1 MTGLEFVR
9 VLDESN
15 STIFQINLDTFVFK
29 LPNLDTFT
37 SNFLQSADKCVC
49 SRRSPYCGTP
59 GGRPRSGWTS
69 TRSITIYYYIFIYY
83 ILYIICITTPRSPSL
98 KMSPS
103 AV

>member
-69 TRSITIYYYIFIYY
+69 TRSITIYYFLLYIIYYY
-83 ILYIICITTPRSPSL
+83 ILYVLLRRGPPR
-98 KMSPS
+98 
-103 AV
+103 